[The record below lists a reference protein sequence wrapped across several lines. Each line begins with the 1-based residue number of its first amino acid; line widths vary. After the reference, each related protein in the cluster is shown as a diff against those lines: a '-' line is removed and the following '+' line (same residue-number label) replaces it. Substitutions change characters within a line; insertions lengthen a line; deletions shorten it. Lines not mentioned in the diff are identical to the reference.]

1 MMSDDDV
8 MLYDDEER
16 LYHEMVKYFK
26 YLAGKYG
33 RKGHWSLNPDDLEAE
48 LWLMLARLFQ
58 KYKGKPY
65 GDLLS
70 LAKVSADNAI
80 KSLYATAFGTYRRME
95 ALVVSLDDDSN
106 GSPENQSMWMPDA
119 MTEAHARLDFQA
131 HYASLESFDVAVLLA
146 YAGRNEDVGELYRL
160 YRERRLFVFKDADM
174 SLKPRTVALALGCS
188 VQDVED
194 SLERIYTE
202 FESMD

>member
-1 MMSDDDV
+1 MSDDDV
-8 MLYDDEER
+8 LLRDSEER
-16 LYHEMVKYFK
+16 LYHEMVRYFR

-33 RKGHWSLNPDDLEAE
+33 RRGHWLLNPDDLEAE
-48 LWLMLARLFQ
+48 LWLMLAKLFQ

-70 LAKVSADNAI
+70 LTKTSANNCI
-80 KSLYATAFGTYRRME
+80 KSLYATAFGTFRKME
-95 ALVVSLDDDSN
+95 ALVLSLDDDSN
-106 GSPENQSMWMPDA
+106 GSPENLCIWLPDA
-119 MTEAHARLDFQA
+119 MNEAHTRLDFQE
-131 HYASLESFDVAVLLA
+131 HCASLTPFDVSILLA
-146 YAGRNEDVGELYRL
+146 YAGRNEDVGELYEL
-160 YRERRLFVFKDADM
+160 YRARRLFVFKDADM

-194 SLERIYTE
+194 SLERIYAE